1 MEKISIVWLRRDLRL
16 VDNVAL
22 HHALSTSKH
31 VLPIFIFDK
40 NILED
45 LNDRQDPRVNFIHQ
59 QLNGIK
65 EQLEELGSTLYTI
78 YDTPTNAWK
87 KLVSTY
93 DISAVHTNH
102 DYEPYALER
111 DQEINTILADKQIP
125 FITHKD
131 QCIFEKEEITK
142 DDGSPYVVFTPY
154 SRKWK
159 LRLQENPE
167 AIQHFDC
174 SLVENYYSCS
184 PEAMVSLGDMGFENS
199 GKVIPPL
206 SLDLDIVT
214 NYDQQRDFPSIKG
227 TTHLGIHLR
236 FGTISVREVL
246 RQSYQLNEVFM
257 NQIIWRDFY
266 MMILF
271 HFPHVVSNNYNRKY
285 DKVIWENNEEYFE
298 AWKNGKTGYP
308 IVDAAMNELNTTG
321 YMHNRARMIVASF
334 LCKHLLIDW
343 KWGEAY
349 FAEKLLDFDLS
360 ANNGS
365 WQWAAGTGTDAQP
378 YFRVFNPESQMKKFD
393 KDLKYI
399 KKWIPNFDPK
409 NYIEPIVEHKTARL
423 KAIDTYKKALNAE

>member
-31 VLPIFIFDK
+31 VLLVFIFDK

-59 QLNGIK
+59 QLSGIK

-111 DQEINTILADKQIP
+111 DQEINTILAEKQIP

-184 PEAMVSLGDMGFENS
+184 PEAMISLGDMGFETS
-199 GKVIPPL
+199 STVIPPL
-206 SLDLDIVT
+206 SVDLDIVT

-334 LCKHLLIDW
+334 LCKHLMIDW